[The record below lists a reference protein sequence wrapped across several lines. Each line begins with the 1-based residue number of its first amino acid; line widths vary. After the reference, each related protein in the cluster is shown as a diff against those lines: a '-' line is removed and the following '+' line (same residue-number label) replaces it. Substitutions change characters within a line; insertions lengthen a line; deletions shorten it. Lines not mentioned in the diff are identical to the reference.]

1 MALLVARLITAVV
14 ALVVLASISRAD
26 CAAAQPVP
34 GHSTVIV
41 AHLDAIVSPITAQY
55 VHRVVGAAT
64 DQGAALLV
72 LTIDTPGG
80 LDTSMRQMVRDLLNS
95 PIPSV
100 AFASPS
106 GARVASA
113 GVFVAEAANVLVM
126 APGTNIGAAHPI
138 QGSGEDIPGDLRD
151 KITNDAAVY
160 IASIAKQ
167 RGRNDTWVQ
176 DAVRQSVSLDAD
188 QAVAQ
193 GVADFTASDL
203 SAMLRIVEGGIV

>member
-1 MALLVARLITAVV
+1 
-14 ALVVLASISRAD
+14 
-26 CAAAQPVP
+26 
-34 GHSTVIV
+34 
-41 AHLDAIVSPITAQY
+41 
-55 VHRVVGAAT
+55 
-64 DQGAALLV
+64 V

-151 KITNDAAVY
+151 KITNDATAY

-167 RGRNDTWVQ
+167 HGRNDTWVQ

-203 SAMLRIVEGGIV
+203 SAMLRIVEGRTVSTSSDR